1 MALTDLTNTTWILND
16 TLSSYPGGTYNLKT
30 YNINITTET
39 PLPYSGDTEDTFVA
53 IMIGYDSGGEY
64 NKILVLTSLPQ
75 SYYNF
80 SQLAEGHDTKSLP
93 DTWNSYYDKSF
104 TITGG
109 TDATNSTL
117 IAWLEQN
124 ATTPPAPDVV
134 VTYNNN
140 DIVTMTDSDVKT
152 LATSGTYCTDDIKIT
167 FTKQSGGGSTG
178 YTYIAEDVN
187 YGSVKLGN
195 VPALTASGTNSVAQ
209 GSSSTAS
216 GDYSHAEGSESRAGG
231 KYSHAEGS
239 GNHAGGDASHAEGNG
254 SIANAYAAHA
264 EGNKSRASSYA
275 AHAEGNAASASGSFS
290 HAEGYQTLAS
300 TAGQGQHAEGYATT
314 AAANYAHA
322 EGQNTYASSTAA
334 HAEGYGTTAT
344 GAQSH
349 AEGYQTFAST
359 ASAHAEGDHTTAS
372 GYASHAQ
379 GNLNLASGEQAFVS
393 GYQSTASH
401 RNSIAVG
408 MNVKT
413 SHSEQAVFGAFNADD
428 STALLLVGHGS
439 SGADADRSNA
449 FAVHNDGRVSAG
461 ANATA
466 SEDLVRLGQILDFQV
481 NKLSG
486 DVTCSN
492 GSWCTPTSAQL
503 NSTGLYLV
511 SAHVDFASSSAGRRT
526 IILTSN
532 PSGNT
537 GNVMNHQ
544 CMDTR
549 SPVNGDKTTCSIVTI
564 LNVTQADYK
573 IYCRAWQNSGSN
585 RTVTGSLRAV
595 KLK

>member
-195 VPALTASGTNSVAQ
+195 VPALTASGTNSVA
-209 GSSSTAS
+209 
-216 GDYSHAEGSESRAGG
+216 
-231 KYSHAEGS
+231 
-239 GNHAGGDASHAEGNG
+239 
-254 SIANAYAAHA
+254 
-264 EGNKSRASSYA
+264 
-275 AHAEGNAASASGSFS
+275 
-290 HAEGYQTLAS
+290 
-300 TAGQGQHAEGYATT
+300 
-314 AAANYAHA
+314 
-322 EGQNTYASSTAA
+322 
-334 HAEGYGTTAT
+334 
-344 GAQSH
+344 
-349 AEGYQTFAST
+349 
-359 ASAHAEGDHTTAS
+359 
-372 GYASHAQ
+372 
-379 GNLNLASGEQAFVS
+379 
-393 GYQSTASH
+393 
-401 RNSIAVG
+401 
-408 MNVKT
+408 
-413 SHSEQAVFGAFNADD
+413 
-428 STALLLVGHGS
+428 
-439 SGADADRSNA
+439 
-449 FAVHNDGRVSAG
+449 
-461 ANATA
+461 
-466 SEDLVRLGQILDFQV
+466 
-481 NKLSG
+481 
-486 DVTCSN
+486 
-492 GSWCTPTSAQL
+492 
-503 NSTGLYLV
+503 
-511 SAHVDFASSSAGRRT
+511 
-526 IILTSN
+526 
-532 PSGNT
+532 
-537 GNVMNHQ
+537 
-544 CMDTR
+544 
-549 SPVNGDKTTCSIVTI
+549 
-564 LNVTQADYK
+564 
-573 IYCRAWQNSGSN
+573 
-585 RTVTGSLRAV
+585 
-595 KLK
+595 